1 MKAIWRATTAA
12 TPKRPSTAATTNRP
26 EWAFFPSPVGNNLY
40 RYIQSQLL
48 EGKIIADRAKLWDNN
63 GIMQQR
69 QSMIQS
75 QQLKMNT
82 QLYQSIKLMELPI
95 LDLQEKIGE
104 EIEKNP
110 ALEVLEERG
119 IVSQDAVA
127 DAYAKAVV
135 AAGTGSYQKE
145 EEAYFETSSDAGFI
159 RQGMDEDEHQNF
171 LEGAISRPET
181 LQEHLLWQLALETGE
196 DDIRR
201 IGELL
206 IQNLD
211 DDGFYKEATELF
223 LKDENPSNVEKALAL
238 VRSLE
243 PPGTC
248 TSGYKESLLV
258 QARLLPDCPPVME
271 AALDYLKDMEK
282 GNFAETAQVLGCTKE
297 ELEAC
302 YNRIK
307 ESLSPFPGRQFAPR
321 ETRYAI
327 PDVEVR
333 RKDGELS
340 IILNNEEIPV
350 LGINP
355 FFLKIA
361 EKKVNGREARDFVR
375 ENIKEARWFIYSI
388 NQRNHTLLRVT
399 RAIVEFQRSFFLNGP
414 RFLIPLTLKDI
425 AVELGVHETTISRT
439 ANSKYVQTEWGL
451 FELRHF
457 FTNSVSRGSDFSK
470 EGVKEILKEIITG
483 DEKRLTDSE
492 LTDMLAQR
500 GIALARR
507 TVAKYR
513 KELDLGSSYTR

>member
-1 MKAIWRATTAA
+1 
-12 TPKRPSTAATTNRP
+12 
-26 EWAFFPSPVGNNLY
+26 
-40 RYIQSQLL
+40 
-48 EGKIIADRAKLWDNN
+48 
-63 GIMQQR
+63 MQQR
-69 QSMIQS
+69 QGMLQS
-75 QQLKMNT
+75 QQLRMNT

-95 LDLQEKIGE
+95 LDLREKIDE
-104 EIEKNP
+104 EIERNP
-110 ALEVLEERG
+110 ALEVLEEPAVVTR
-119 IVSQDAVA
+119 DAVA

-135 AAGTGSYQKE
+135 AAGSDVYQKE
-145 EEAYFETSSDAGFI
+145 EDAWFETSSDAGFI
-159 RQGMDEDEHQNF
+159 RHGMDEDEHQNF
-171 LEGAISRPET
+171 LEGVISRPET

-196 DDIRR
+196 NDIRR

-206 IQNLD
+206 IRNLD
-211 DDGFYKEATELF
+211 DDGFHKEAPELL
-223 LKDENPSNVEKALAL
+223 LKNENPSDAGKALAL

-248 TSGYKESLLV
+248 TSGYRESLLV
-258 QARLLPDCPPVME
+258 QARLLPDFSPVME
-271 AALDYLKDMEK
+271 AALDHLKDLEK
-282 GNFAETAQVLGCTKE
+282 GNFAETAQILGCTKE

-307 ESLSPFPGRQFAPR
+307 EELSPFPGRQFTHG
-321 ETRYAI
+321 ETRYAV

-333 RKDGELS
+333 RKKDKLS
-340 IILNNEEIPV
+340 VILNNEEIPIV
-350 LGINP
+350 GINP
-355 FFLKIA
+355 FFLKIT
-361 EKKVNGREARDFVR
+361 KKKIDGREVRDFVR
-375 ENIKEARWFIYSI
+375 ENIREARWFIHCI

-399 RAIVEFQRSFFLNGP
+399 RAIVEFQRPFFLRGP
-414 RFLIPLTLKDI
+414 KFLVPLTLRDI
-425 AVELGVHETTISRT
+425 AGELGVHETTISRT

-483 DEKRLTDSE
+483 EEKRLSDKD